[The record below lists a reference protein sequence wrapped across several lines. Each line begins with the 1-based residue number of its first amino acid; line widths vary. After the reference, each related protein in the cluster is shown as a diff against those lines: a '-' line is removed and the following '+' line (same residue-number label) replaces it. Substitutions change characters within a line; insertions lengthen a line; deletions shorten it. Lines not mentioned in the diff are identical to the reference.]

1 MTLREPML
9 ATLSS
14 GFAAIALLLS
24 IVGPDGVMS
33 FVRTRLEFGC
43 HLGPGGSPICDLS
56 FGTR

>member
-33 FVRTRLEFGC
+33 FVVTHRTHEIGIRMP
-43 HLGPGGSPICDLS
+43 LGARRFADL
-56 FGTR
+56 